1 MTPSGSASTAS
12 SGSTEMYDR
21 EEQAA
26 IAVFEK
32 ALETFVLEDILAD
45 NDLTPAEALFLLAE
59 AGHIE
64 YPETHPV

>member
-1 MTPSGSASTAS
+1 
-12 SGSTEMYDR
+12 MYDR